1 LKNWLQIDDLDNVA
15 VALSTLSEGHEI
27 NFSGKIFSLKEQVR
41 TKHKFAL
48 KNIKKDEALIMFGA
62 KVGFAVV
69 DIQAGSALTVDN
81 IRPGRSDILQ
91 WSQNTYSWQKPDTTE
106 SPKYWNGY
114 RRENGSFGTRNHWLV
129 IPLVFCENHHVE
141 ILRESLEEAL
151 GYGTRK
157 KRAFNISPLIAAV
170 NEGAN
175 AEEIKAISIESF
187 QSKDHHNRVF
197 KNIDGVKF
205 ITHQTGCGGTRSDS
219 DMFVELVVSYLLNPN
234 CAGATILSLGC
245 QNAQMNQVQDRL
257 YQRAPEYSRPVVW
270 CEEQSFEGED
280 AFLMEAISKTMAGL
294 VDANKCMRTKAPISA
309 LTLGLECG
317 GSDGFSG
324 ISANPL
330 LGKISD
336 QIVAQGG
343 NAILSEF
350 PELNGVEEDLV
361 NRCMNQE
368 DANRFI
374 RLMKAYEKHAI
385 DAGSSFDA
393 NPSPGNIAEGLLTG
407 AMKSAGAARKAGSAP
422 ITSVLDY
429 SEIPVKQGL
438 HLLCTPG
445 NDVESTTALAGS
457 GSNLIVFTT
466 GLGTP
471 TGNPLTPVVKVS
483 SNTTLAFKM
492 PHLIDFDAGDI
503 IGGHDV
509 ESLTSDFFCFLVDVA
524 SGRPTKSE
532 INGQDDFI
540 PWKRDISL

>member
-1 LKNWLQIDDLDNVA
+1 MKKWLQIDKSDNIA
-15 VALSTLSEGHEI
+15 VALAKLEKGTHISGDH
-27 NFSGKIFSLKEQVR
+27 FSIKLKNPIR
-41 TKHKFAL
+41 PKHKFTLTNIKLGEQVLMYGVKVGTAL
-48 KNIKKDEALIMFGA
+48 KNLNAGEALT
-62 KVGFAVV
+62 
-69 DIQAGSALTVDN
+69 LEN
-81 IRPGRSDILQ
+81 I
-91 WSQNTYSWQKPDTTE
+91 KPDKTQNI
-106 SPKYWNGY
+106 SWSGKYEWLRPERLNVAATWKGY
-114 RRENGSFGTRNHWLV
+114 LREDGKFGTRNHWLV
-129 IPLVFCENHHVE
+129 IPLVFCENHHIE

-151 GYGTRK
+151 GYGVRK
-157 KRAFNISPLIAAV
+157 KRAFNIAPLIAAV

-175 AEEIKAISIESF
+175 AEEINAIRLESF
-187 QSKDHHNRVF
+187 QSTDNRNRVF
-197 KNIDGVKF
+197 TNIDGVKF
-205 ITHQTGCGGTRSDS
+205 ITHQSGCGGTRSDS

-245 QNAQMNQVQDRL
+245 QNAQMNQVRDRL
-257 YQRAPEYSRPVVW
+257 SQRAPDYNRPVVW
-270 CEEQSFEGED
+270 CEEQSFDGED

-294 VDANKCMRTKAPISA
+294 VDANKCMRTEAPISA

-336 QIVAQGG
+336 QIVAEGG

-350 PELNGVEEDLV
+350 PELNGVEQDLA
-361 NRCMNQE
+361 NRCVSQE
-368 DANRFI
+368 EAQRFI
-374 RLMKAYEKHAI
+374 QLMKAYEKHAI

-407 AMKSAGAARKAGSAP
+407 AMKSAGAARKGGSAP

-429 SEIPVKQGL
+429 SEIPEKHGL

-457 GSNLIVFTT
+457 GANLIVFTT

-471 TGNPLTPVVKVS
+471 TGNPVTPVVKMS
-483 SNTTLAFKM
+483 SNTSLALKM
-492 PHLIDFDAGDI
+492 PHLIDFDAGEI
-503 IGGHDV
+503 IGGHEM
-509 ESLTSDFFCFLVDVA
+509 ESLARDFFSFLIDVA
-524 SGRPTKSE
+524 SGHPTKSE
-532 INGQDDFI
+532 KNGQDDFI